1 MNINQCLAEDE
12 QHVGARLSA
21 MRALLTT
28 GCLLLTAGASL
39 APGTQAAIAAP
50 AAQTGTT
57 TPGGT
62 DAYSVGLDLTDELG
76 NPAAGYRVL
85 LWTYED
91 LTATNVGGGGTTTT
105 GGRAATTAGLNRA
118 WKGIAVLDAVNDG
131 SGTASAGPTLGTWP
145 IRALA
150 QAATDAA
157 GKARITLSASD
168 IDFPDYNELL
178 RTRYVAIEVHQ
189 PAVGGVVV
197 EPGGPSLSEATT
209 VGMQWIRLVQAD
221 EDLLQATYPDQPDA
235 VEGNRAIAEATRNQV
250 VSINV
255 DPLAFPETT
264 TAELA
269 LKMRDR
275 GYPDIADQL
284 EALAEGG
291 SPNSVAT
298 TTDAS
303 PVRSLNP
310 RDDASSTSTMSS
322 PPMSPC
328 PTSHEI
334 ESTYGFA
341 RHDLNGNGLSDMS
354 DPGVTGVVVRFDY
367 RTVSGSQMTSACVT
381 GNSGKFVFDTAPP
394 GTSQHRLHFE
404 APQAHV
410 VLPHLGVSVSGGGA
424 YGDVA
429 LPPTAGGNGARQ
441 DVLLEPDQP
450 VSTCGLEGYVDYDAC
465 QRTALTTPMTLAI
478 ALGEIQLIDGIEGR
492 GRVTS
497 TGTLSISGQVDGTLA
512 VVEVTLGAGP
522 GIGLNAGSG
531 TGWLTQ
537 SATVILKFNVL
548 EVCTFLISDTP
559 ECLIADLLNPSHTQ
573 SDPVDVIYQVTS
585 PPAGTPEP
593 VVEFYDDAMNKPG
606 TERIAKLSAFMDAFG
621 QGGLGEETSVN
632 AGVGVGIGAKFQE
645 LHGRLN
651 VKIQRGLDVE
661 FLAKADFPM
670 EKWSRV
676 EYFDVPGSG
685 LLGGTDINGFLTP
698 VVAWGVIPRPAPFP
712 RGVPREAQPAVR
724 YCDTKTA
731 EAKARQEFQTT
742 HVVGLAKGVRRVFAR
757 HDGTNMTVLTWG
769 VSRCEYDRSD
779 GYYPNMGL
787 FLNGTRTMQMRTFD
801 TFGSGTTTWRS
812 PNLESVQ
819 PVTWVAFSPHPPNA
833 GVGGVFGT
841 FNWSSTPAMTSNY
854 GRFSRLAK
862 GPASNIWLT
871 SRTECTYEGN
881 DASPDGEYPVS
892 AEVSIDVN
900 RICEGTWYD
909 DASVFVGR
917 LDGLDDG
924 EKETRQF
931 WCEHEPTDCQ

>member
-1 MNINQCLAEDE
+1 MTLWKSRDAHHRPSRLA
-12 QHVGARLSA
+12 A
-21 MRALLTT
+21 MRVVLAT
-28 GCLLLTAGASL
+28 GGLLLTAGASL
-39 APGTQAAIAAP
+39 APEPRAAVAAP

-57 TPGGT
+57 TPGAT
-62 DAYSVGLDLTDELG
+62 DTYTVGLDLQDDLG

-91 LTATNVGGGGTTTT
+91 LTATNVGGSGTTTA
-105 GGRAATTAGLNRA
+105 GGRAAATAVLNRA

-131 SGTASAGPTLGTWP
+131 SGTAASGPSLGPRP

-150 QAATDAA
+150 QATTDAA

-197 EPGGPSLSEATT
+197 DPGGPSLSEATT
-209 VGMQWIRLVQAD
+209 VGIEWIRLVQAD

-235 VEGNRAIAEATRNQV
+235 VESNRAVAEATRNQV

-275 GYPDIADQL
+275 GYPAIADQL

-303 PVRSLNP
+303 PVRSQSP
-310 RDDASSTSTMSS
+310 REDASSTSMLSS
-322 PPMSPC
+322 PPPSPC

-354 DPGVTGVVVRFDY
+354 DPGVAGVVVRFDY
-367 RTVSGSQMTSACVT
+367 RTVSGSQMTSVCVT
-381 GNSGKFVFDTAPP
+381 GSSGKFVFDTAPP

-404 APQAHV
+404 APQTHV

-441 DVLLEPDQP
+441 DVLLEPGQP
-450 VSTCGLEGYVDYDAC
+450 VSTCGLEGYADYDAC
-465 QRTALTTPMTLAI
+465 QRTALTTAMTIAI

-497 TGTLSISGQVDGTLA
+497 TGTLSISGQVDGSIA
-512 VVEVTLGAGP
+512 IAEVTLGAGP

-548 EVCTFLISDTP
+548 EVCTFLISVSP
-559 ECLIADLLNPSHTQ
+559 ECLIADLLNPSETQ
-573 SDPVDVIYQVTS
+573 SDPVDVIYEVTS
-585 PPAGTPEP
+585 PPAGTPQP
-593 VVEFYDDAMNKPG
+593 VVEFYDDSMNKPG
-606 TERIAKLSAFMDAFG
+606 TERIAKLSAFLDVFG
-621 QGGLGEETSVN
+621 QGGLGEEVSVN
-632 AGVGVGIGAKFQE
+632 AGVGVGIGAKIQE

-651 VKIQRGLDVE
+651 VKVQRGLDVE
-661 FLAKADFPM
+661 FLTKADFPM

-676 EYFDVPGSG
+676 EYFDVPGTG

-698 VVAWGVIPRPAPFP
+698 VVAWGVIPGPAPFP
-712 RGVPREAQPAVR
+712 RGIPREAQPTVR
-724 YCDTKTA
+724 YCDSMTA
-731 EAKARQEFQTT
+731 VAERRQEFPST
-742 HVVGLAKGVRRVFAR
+742 HVEGLARGVRRVFAR

-787 FLNGTRTMQMRTFD
+787 FLNGARTMQMRTID

-833 GVGGVFGT
+833 GVGGVYGT
-841 FNWSSTPAMTSNY
+841 INWSSAPAMTSNY

-862 GPASNIWLT
+862 GPAGNIWLT
-871 SRTECTYEGN
+871 SKTECTYEGIN
-881 DASPDGEYPVS
+881 ASPDGVYPVS

-900 RICEGTWYD
+900 GICEGRWYD

-917 LDGLDDG
+917 LNGLDEK

-931 WCEHEPTDCQ
+931 WCEHEPGDCPQ